1 MTTNKDKGLQ
11 GCDMEGYLDLL
22 LEQVDK
28 NQQINEFAKR
38 ERDAIAAGD
47 IGIVM
52 ESDAMRREIIAQLQ
66 SVQSKMEPYLKALP
80 HELEQLSPQLRDQMV
95 TVCKQLD
102 GIISETIA
110 IDRENA
116 IKLQELKE
124 GVGEK
129 IEEIRKGKKALT
141 GYKNSPRKAPKLFDG
156 AV

>member
-1 MTTNKDKGLQ
+1 
-11 GCDMEGYLDLL
+11 MEDYLRLL
-22 LEQVDK
+22 LEQIDK
-28 NQQINEFAKR
+28 NKQINEFAKR

-80 HELEQLSPQLRDQMV
+80 HALEQLSPQLRDQMV

-141 GYKNSPRKAPKLFDG
+141 GYKNAHRKAPQLFDG

>member
-1 MTTNKDKGLQ
+1 
-11 GCDMEGYLDLL
+11 MEDYLHLL
-22 LEQVDK
+22 LEQIEK

-38 ERDAIAAGD
+38 EREAIAAGD

-66 SVQSKMEPYLKALP
+66 SLQSKMEPYLQALP
-80 HELEQLSPQLRDQMV
+80 HNIEQLSPQLRDQIV

-110 IDRENA
+110 IDRENE
-116 IKLQELKE
+116 IKLRELKE

-129 IEEIRKGKKALT
+129 IKDIQKGKRALT
-141 GYKNSPRKAPKLFDG
+141 GYKNTPRKAPKLFNG
-156 AV
+156 AI